1 MMDFIKNFNNNAAL
15 VVDQAG
21 NEWIVLGKGV
31 GFGQKL
37 GQPIDEAKIERRF
50 KAAGSD
56 DTTLATIKSVSSLTL
71 EATSAAIKLI
81 EAESSIKF
89 DNFQYLALADHID
102 FAIIRSEG
110 GIDMEDR
117 ALRWEVKR
125 LFKQEYSLAKRVV
138 KLING
143 LTGASLPASEEVLM
157 TYHLVNAESDGAKVQ
172 DTMKITKLIAG
183 IVDIV
188 QYQYGLTLDVE
199 SFNYTRFIGHLRAFM
214 VQRLSNARPYGAE
227 LDGELLALMEQK
239 YPQAAV
245 TVNHIDNFLQ
255 TKMGWTLNP
264 DDRVYL
270 ILHVWRVTHRQEQ
283 WLERLFIL

>member
-1 MMDFIKNFNNNAAL
+1 MNFIKNFNNNAAL
-15 VVDQAG
+15 VADQAG

-37 GQPIDEAKIERRF
+37 GQPIIDEAKIERRF

-56 DTTLATIKSVSSLTL
+56 DTTLATIKSVSPLTL

-81 EAESSIKF
+81 EAESSIRF

-117 ALRWEVKR
+117 ALRREVKR

-172 DTMKITKLIAG
+172 DT
-183 IVDIV
+183 V
-188 QYQYGLTLDVE
+188 
-199 SFNYTRFIGHLRAFM
+199 NYPSL
-214 VQRLSNARPYGAE
+214 
-227 LDGELLALMEQK
+227 K
-239 YPQAAV
+239 
-245 TVNHIDNFLQ
+245 
-255 TKMGWTLNP
+255 
-264 DDRVYL
+264 
-270 ILHVWRVTHRQEQ
+270 
-283 WLERLFIL
+283 

>member
-15 VVDQAG
+15 VADQAG

-56 DTTLATIKSVSSLTL
+56 DTTLATIKSVSPLTL

-81 EAESSIKF
+81 EAESPIRF

-143 LTGASLPASEEVLM
+143 LTGASLPASE
-157 TYHLVNAESDGAKVQ
+157 
-172 DTMKITKLIAG
+172 
-183 IVDIV
+183 
-188 QYQYGLTLDVE
+188 
-199 SFNYTRFIGHLRAFM
+199 GHLRAFM

-245 TVNHIDNFLQ
+245 TVTRIDNFLQ

-270 ILHVWRVTHRQEQ
+270 ILHVWRVTHRQKQ